1 MKKLYTYLILSAA
14 LLTFTG
20 CIGFASNLM
29 YMLEGLKIEAAYDG
43 LSDSKVAV
51 IVVSD
56 ASSYGPDTLARV
68 VSRSMGTYLNQNVD
82 GIKIIPQNIIENWQ
96 DTHGWDRVDFRE
108 IGRGVNA
115 EKVVAVELESYSI
128 HEGMTLYKGRS
139 MVTTTVYDMSED
151 EGQVVFSQGPA
162 EYLFPKG
169 HATPVMSN
177 TEQQFEA
184 LYLSKLVENISRNF
198 YDYDKAESIAEDATA
213 VGFH

>member
-1 MKKLYTYLILSAA
+1 
-14 LLTFTG
+14 
-20 CIGFASNLM
+20 
-29 YMLEGLKIEAAYDG
+29 
-43 LSDSKVAV
+43 
-51 IVVSD
+51 
-56 ASSYGPDTLARV
+56 
-68 VSRSMGTYLNQNVD
+68 
-82 GIKIIPQNIIENWQ
+82 
-96 DTHGWDRVDFRE
+96 
-108 IGRGVNA
+108 
-115 EKVVAVELESYSI
+115 
-128 HEGMTLYKGRS
+128 